1 MPGYPPEE
9 GDDRFVSRRELEQ
22 RLIALRELL
31 HQKERSNAAALELQA
46 IENRRRLDELNHA
59 HSIAQDNWARSLPR
73 ETFASFQS
81 EWDKWRSEV
90 NGNINTFRG
99 GLALL
104 RFIGLAGLLAFLMEL
119 LHLAGI
125 TK

>member
-1 MPGYPPEE
+1 MKEIEE
-9 GDDRFVSRRELEQ
+9 GDDRFVSRRELEH

-31 HQKERSNAAALELQA
+31 DQREVGHSRALDLQA
-46 IENRRRLDELNHA
+46 NEYMRRMNELNHA
-59 HSIAQDNWARSLPR
+59 HQQAQENWARSLPR

-90 NGNINTFRG
+90 NASLNSFQG
-99 GLALL
+99 GLSLL
-104 RFIGLAGLLAFLMEL
+104 RFIGLAGLLAFVIEL
-119 LHLAGI
+119 FRLAGI